1 VKLLIAED
9 DAFFRRLLAKVLA
22 PDYEIVATQDGGEAW
37 QALHLPDAP
46 RLAILDWVMPG
57 LTGPQICRQV
67 RSSPELC
74 SAYLI
79 ILTAKNSVADVVS
92 GLRAGADDYVTKP
105 FDPEELRARV
115 KVGERVLSLQAALS
129 AQFAALED
137 ALAREKQLQAL
148 LPICPSCRRIRAD
161 GEYWHQVDLYIHAQ
175 GRAEVSPHGIC
186 PSCFDKVVTPDFQL
200 TAGSPGPSRK

>member
-22 PDYEIVATQDGGEAW
+22 PDYEIIATQDGAEAW

-67 RSSPELC
+67 RGSPELG

-115 KVGERVLSLQAALS
+115 KVGERVLSLQATLA
-129 AQFAALED
+129 AQFAALQD

-161 GEYWHQVDLYIHAQ
+161 GEYWHQVDLYIHSHGQ
-175 GRAEVSPHGIC
+175 AELSPHGIC
-186 PSCFDKVVTPDFQL
+186 PNCFGNVVAPDFQL
-200 TAGSPGPSRK
+200 TAGSPGLSRK